1 MREPPAALGGHR
13 RGAGVAGKDER
24 ALDRVLGVMAIA
36 LVATA
41 CRDDATA
48 HGGDE
53 ADDDGGTA
61 DDDDGGTADD
71 EGGTADDDA
80 TAGDEADTGTSA
92 GEDPP
97 PPPSDNPI
105 DVAIWPRMID
115 GGFTEIPADPPEVL
129 CRRMALDFTGHV
141 PSAEDV
147 ATHCD
152 GNTPEAMAR
161 SFMTTPEFAAR
172 ERKLW
177 IQHLGPIPEQVLADH
192 VIELD
197 GLVDELATGAIGYDT
212 FAIRVSAAP
221 GFTINRRLAE
231 PEPYED
237 TGSALS
243 RVFLGRAPQGGER
256 EALARLA
263 RIWRRDWVPRYD
275 EGYGYYVRVATID
288 PDVCTDPVLGDLA
301 CTASL
306 WGEEVSIELPIAT
319 EVGYETIQGAV
330 PADLQ
335 AELERVGAVLVAQPE
350 FWGEA
355 SDQGLRR
362 LLGWW
367 KSTAAQNE
375 TDVAEVRSA
384 LAAWFAST
392 ESHDVRDLY
401 ATIASSI
408 LYTRATDL
416 AVEIE
421 DVPPWA
427 IGPTK
432 AMDAT
437 QFLDSLEVVFAR
449 ELGMCD
455 IHTNE
460 PVGRNWYWPDRL
472 RTAQDPGFHGFGY
485 DFYFETAQT
494 LGGCLGALPEPAQPG
509 LESLF
514 THIDLADRLCE
525 EGDAPV
531 PEGFDPADLGAANV
545 DALVEHAYARF
556 LSRAPLAEESAAIDA
571 ARDACDSDDACDAQV
586 FADELCGALL
596 RSGAFLYY

>member
-1 MREPPAALGGHR
+1 M
-13 RGAGVAGKDER
+13 AGR
-24 ALDRVLGVMAIA
+24 AVDRVLGVVALA

-41 CRDDATA
+41 CRDEGSA
-48 HGGDE
+48 HADDGGDE
-53 ADDDGGTA
+53 GDTADDGDGTA
-61 DDDDGGTADD
+61 DDDDDAEAGEDETAGT
-71 EGGTADDDA
+71 DDDA
-80 TAGDEADTGTSA
+80 DTSA
-92 GEDPP
+92 GEEPP

-115 GGFTEIPADPPEVL
+115 AGLTDIPSDPPEVL
-129 CRRMALDFTGHV
+129 CRRMALDFTGRV
-141 PSAEDV
+141 PSADDV

-152 GNTPEAMAR
+152 GKTPEAMAR
-161 SFMTTPEFAAR
+161 SFMDTPEFAAR

-197 GLVDELATGAIGYDT
+197 GIVDALARGEIGYDT

-237 TGSALS
+237 TASALS
-243 RVFLGRAPQGGER
+243 RVFLGRAPHGGEL

-263 RIWRRDWVPRYD
+263 KIWRRDWVPRYD
-275 EGYGYYVRVATID
+275 QGYGYYVRVATID
-288 PDVCTDPVLGDLA
+288 PDVCTDPVLGELA

-306 WGEEVSIELPIAT
+306 WGDEVSIELPLAT

-335 AELERVGAVLVAQPE
+335 VELERVGAALVQQPE

-355 SDQGLRR
+355 ADHGLVR

-392 ESHDVRDLY
+392 PAHDVRDLY

-416 AVEIE
+416 PPEI
-421 DVPPWA
+421 DDLPPWS

-437 QFLDSLEVVFAR
+437 QFLDSLEVVFER
-449 ELGMCD
+449 ELGFCD

-472 RTAQDPGFHGFGY
+472 RTAQDAGFNGFGY

-525 EGDAPV
+525 QGDAPV
-531 PEGFDPADLGAANV
+531 PDAFDPADLGSTNV
-545 DALVEHAYARF
+545 DALVEHAYGRF
-556 LSRAPLAEESAAIDA
+556 LTRAPLSEESAAIDA
-571 ARDACDSDDACDAQV
+571 ARDACAADDACDAQV
-586 FADELCGALL
+586 LADELCGALL